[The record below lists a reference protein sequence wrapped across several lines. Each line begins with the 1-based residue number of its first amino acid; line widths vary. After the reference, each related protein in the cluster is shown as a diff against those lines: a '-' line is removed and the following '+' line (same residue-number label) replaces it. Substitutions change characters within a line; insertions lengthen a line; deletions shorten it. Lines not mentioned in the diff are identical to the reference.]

1 MINLETKVQMIDK
14 SQIDILKPEPKPNRV
29 TTADVLPSAK
39 LLPNPLLNA
48 VPLSE
53 TYLMDCIEGMRHYP
67 DKYFDLAIVDP
78 PYGIGFDGSR
88 KSTSKHGGRKAY
100 EFKGWDN
107 EIPPYEYFIELW
119 RVSKN
124 QIIWGANYFVEHL
137 PPSMGWIFWDKG
149 QRICNSDGEL
159 AYTSF
164 KRALRVIE
172 ANRCKIQE
180 HGGAIHPTQKP
191 VYLYDWILLNYAEKG
206 MKILDTHLGSGS
218 SRIAAHKN
226 GFHFVGFE
234 VDKEYY
240 EKQEKRFKEYAS
252 QPRIF

>member
-1 MINLETKVQMIDK
+1 MKIENADK
-14 SQIDILKPEPKPNRV
+14 SSFAGTTVDSETQPIDFRQPAYCQTPCYAPF
-29 TTADVLPSAK
+29 SGS
-39 LLPNPLLNA
+39 
-48 VPLSE
+48 PLSE
-53 TYLMDCIEGMRHYP
+53 LYNMDCVAGMKHYP

-88 KSTSKHGGRKAY
+88 ESTSSHGGRKAY
-100 EFKGWDN
+100 EFKGWDD
-107 EIPPYEYFIELW
+107 ERPPYEYFIELW

-124 QIIWGANYFVEHL
+124 QIIWGANYFAEFL

-164 KRALRVIE
+164 KRALRVVE

-191 VYLYDWILLNYAEKG
+191 VYVYDWILLNYAKPG
-206 MKILDTHLGSGS
+206 QRILDTHVGSGS
-218 SRIAAHKN
+218 SRIACYLN
-226 GFHFVGFE
+226 GFDFVGFE
-234 VDKEYY
+234 IDEDYC
-240 EKQEKRFKEYAS
+240 QSSEKRFRNAIK
-252 QPRIF
+252 QQRLF